1 MIFLRI
7 CSSENIV
14 PNKVQNENHREDK
27 VVLEIGVVEEVM
39 ALNGENKG
47 DENIISKD
55 QHVAEFLTDDVPSC

>member
-1 MIFLRI
+1 M
-7 CSSENIV
+7 
-14 PNKVQNENHREDK
+14 
-27 VVLEIGVVEEVM
+27 LEIGVVEEVM